1 MSAIDT
7 LLQRNAVFAEQRF
20 TPNLPL
26 ATTLGITVIGCVDP
40 RVDPAHVL
48 GLELGEAA
56 VLRNIGGRVTPAAPQ
71 MLTLPGT
78 LPRLPGP
85 PPPTG
90 GGHPTVLQHTTWRVT
105 RLAREP

>member
-1 MSAIDT
+1 MTAIDT

-56 VLRNIGGRVTPAAPQ
+56 VLRNIGGR
-71 MLTLPGT
+71 
-78 LPRLPGP
+78 GP
-85 PPPTG
+85 PPPPRKPALLRMRPRPPGTPPPPRARHVLAPP
-90 GGHPTVLQHTTWRVT
+90 HPPRPGT
-105 RLAREP
+105 

>member
-1 MSAIDT
+1 MAHLSGHSLTHPVRSATRERRSTDMSAIDT
-7 LLQRNAVFAEQRF
+7 VLQRNAVFAEQRF

-56 VLRNIGGRVTPAAPQ
+56 VLPNIGGRGAPPPPPRLTRL
-71 MLTLPGT
+71 LTLP
-78 LPRLPGP
+78 
-85 PPPTG
+85 
-90 GGHPTVLQHTTWRVT
+90 
-105 RLAREP
+105 

>member
-1 MSAIDT
+1 MAHLSGHSLTHPVRSATRERRSTDMSAIDT

-56 VLRNIGGRVTPAAPQ
+56 MLRNIGGRRP
-71 MLTLPGT
+71 PGT
-78 LPRLPGP
+78 PPIPALLRPLP
-85 PPPTG
+85 PPPG
-90 GGHPTVLQHTTWRVT
+90 
-105 RLAREP
+105 